1 MILLGLIIGSIVSA
15 VLLFVIA
22 AVMLGDDDSEV
33 EAGFFLVLGM
43 LALAISIGFTCE
55 FSAQYGR
62 AINAAETCR
71 ALRQT
76 VIEQKA
82 LLANDDLTLGG
93 GLEALEVRK
102 TLLQTIRDYEDAKA
116 RVRYINRS
124 AWWFFKSGGDDGL

>member
-1 MILLGLIIGSIVSA
+1 MILLGLIIGSIVLA
-15 VLLFVIA
+15 ILLFVA
-22 AVMLGDDDSEV
+22 TGAMLGSDDGEAA
-33 EAGFFLVLGM
+33 AGFFLFLGM
-43 LALAISIGFTCE
+43 SALAISIGLACE
-55 FSAQYGR
+55 FGAQYGR

-102 TLLQTIRDYEDAKA
+102 TLLQTIRDYEDARA

-124 AWWFFKSGGDDGL
+124 AWWFFKAGEPND

>member
-1 MILLGLIIGSIVSA
+1 MILLGLMGGSVVLAI
-15 VLLFVIA
+15 LLFVGAGTVGNDEFA
-22 AVMLGDDDSEV
+22 A
-33 EAGFFLVLGM
+33 FFIVLGAFV
-43 LALAISIGFTCE
+43 LAASIGLACE
-55 FSAQYGR
+55 FGAQYGR
-62 AINAAETCR
+62 TINAAETCR

-102 TLLQTIRDYEDAKA
+102 TLLQTIRDYEDARV

-124 AWWFFKSGGDDGL
+124 AWWFFKAGEPND

>member
-1 MILLGLIIGSIVSA
+1 MILLGLIIGGVVLA
-15 VLLFVIA
+15 GLLFVATAIA
-22 AVMLGDDDSEV
+22 LGRDDDGA
-33 EAGFFLVLGM
+33 AGVFFTLGVVV
-43 LALAISIGFTCE
+43 LAISIGLTCE
-55 FSAQYGR
+55 FGVQYGR
-62 AINAAETCR
+62 AINVAETCR
-71 ALRQT
+71 ALQQT

-124 AWWFFKSGGDDGL
+124 AWWFFKAGGGDEL